1 MYYINYC
8 KPESMIK
15 DLIKD
20 LTYDNITLSQGLTR
34 AKIIAYKID
43 NDNFK
48 SWINTELNGYGKEDK
63 LPNYRVIPCD
73 VFAVLESFGTKRE
86 VPYDLTN
93 LDKDLGGKI
102 YNMQAKQS
110 IATIEEGLKD
120 NNEPYGYED
129 LPMQMVNMFRKMS
142 NNKFIVSVRRRIQL
156 SQASNI
162 LNLTKQKLIDT
173 LLELD
178 TAFPNLQDDYQNT
191 KENIEKTST
200 IINNHIYGNNSS
212 SNIGVGKNIT
222 QSIENVY
229 NEKVEQVLSDLK
241 KLGVSEEEILEVR
254 NIVTQ
259 ENNDKTNLGKK
270 LLGWVGKITSKTI
283 EKGIELNL
291 PMIMGKIQELM

>member
-1 MYYINYC
+1 
-8 KPESMIK
+8 
-15 DLIKD
+15 
-20 LTYDNITLSQGLTR
+20 
-34 AKIIAYKID
+34 
-43 NDNFK
+43 
-48 SWINTELNGYGKEDK
+48 
-63 LPNYRVIPCD
+63 
-73 VFAVLESFGTKRE
+73 
-86 VPYDLTN
+86 
-93 LDKDLGGKI
+93 
-102 YNMQAKQS
+102 MQAKQS